1 MPKIAFLGGKV
12 MKKAYYVEYYRD
24 FGNTYNLYWA
34 PYDIHVP
41 ASFQRI
47 TRQKAEKLCRQ
58 ERQAR
63 RDNPDFSGYA
73 DTYVWPY
80 GLGYEKAENIYPPEC
95 EKSGHYVIISAPGRD
110 RWEEWTIHPGK
121 GGV

>member
-1 MPKIAFLGGKV
+1 

-34 PYDIHVP
+34 PCDITVP
-41 ASFQRI
+41 ASFERI
-47 TRQKAEKLCRQ
+47 TRKKAEDLCKR

-73 DTYVWPY
+73 DTYIWPY
-80 GLGYEKAENIYPPEC
+80 GLGYEQEAGSIYPPDC
-95 EKSGHYVIISAPGRD
+95 EKSGHYVIISAPGRAW
-110 RWEEWTIHPGK
+110 WEELTIHPRK
-121 GGV
+121 RGV